1 MMDDETARAVVLDA
15 ADRLFYEHGIRGVG
29 MDQVRDDSG
38 VSLKRLYKMFPAKEQ
53 LAAAVLRRRE
63 QSFQRALAA
72 HVATLPDARAGLL
85 GVFDFL
91 YDWFIEPDFRG
102 CPFINAFGEMSAVSA
117 PVAAAVTDQKRAFHA
132 LLADL
137 AERAGAPRT
146 LAEQLFILAN
156 GAMVAAAVLRSPEP
170 ARQARRAAEI
180 LLDDVTPG

>member
-1 MMDDETARAVVLDA
+1 MFSVPCGYCRERWFSAQGVTMDDETAHTLVLDA

-91 YDWFIEPDFRG
+91 YDWFIEPDFR
-102 CPFINAFGEMSAVSA
+102 
-117 PVAAAVTDQKRAFHA
+117 
-132 LLADL
+132 
-137 AERAGAPRT
+137 
-146 LAEQLFILAN
+146 
-156 GAMVAAAVLRSPEP
+156 
-170 ARQARRAAEI
+170 
-180 LLDDVTPG
+180 